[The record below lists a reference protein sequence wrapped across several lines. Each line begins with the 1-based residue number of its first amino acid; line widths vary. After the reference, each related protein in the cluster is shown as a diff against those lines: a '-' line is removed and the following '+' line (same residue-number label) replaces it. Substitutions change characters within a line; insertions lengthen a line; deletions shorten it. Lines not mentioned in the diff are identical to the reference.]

1 MECLH
6 VSINNKVTLISDF
19 VLDHGIDIFGL
30 QKTWLTGTDR
40 DNCTLADIKQSLP
53 SYNVIH
59 NPRTSWRGCGVG
71 FIIKSGFACTV
82 NSKASSFNSFEVLDV
97 TISMKSLSIRMLN
110 IYRPPASSKNRSSSG
125 MFLDEFSTL
134 LESTVPV
141 PGNVVLFGDFNFHVN
156 SPEDRDCKKLLHL
169 TELAGF
175 QQHITAATHRSG
187 HTLNLKFSCT
197 GSSVISDLNIR
208 QGLPSDHYAFSC
220 YLDIQRPAPLMST
233 LRYRKLRDI
242 DLHCFKTDIKAS
254 VLLTQPAADLVRLSD
269 QFENVLRELLDKH
282 APEVTKSIIPRP
294 NCPWFS
300 EELRVLKQLKR
311 RAELQ
316 AFWPRSCSSDLC

>member
-1 MECLH
+1 MPL
-6 VSINNKVTLISDF
+6 
-19 VLDHGIDIFGL
+19 
-30 QKTWLTGTDR
+30 
-40 DNCTLADIKQSLP
+40 
-53 SYNVIH
+53 
-59 NPRTSWRGCGVG
+59 
-71 FIIKSGFACTV
+71 
-82 NSKASSFNSFEVLDV
+82 
-97 TISMKSLSIRMLN
+97 
-110 IYRPPASSKNRSSSG
+110 
-125 MFLDEFSTL
+125 
-134 LESTVPV
+134 
-141 PGNVVLFGDFNFHVN
+141 
-156 SPEDRDCKKLLHL
+156 
-169 TELAGF
+169 
-175 QQHITAATHRSG
+175 AATL
-187 HTLNLKFSCT
+187 TFNALL
-197 GSSVISDLNIR
+197 L
-208 QGLPSDHYAFSC
+208 L
-220 YLDIQRPAPLMST
+220 ST